1 MASPRPT
8 PEAVRLS
15 AAVDA
20 AGQRLADLRARVERG
35 EAEIQRAETAEALV
49 RLQLGEAL
57 AEALG
62 ARSLAEARLRASQ
75 FDRYR
80 AAAFAHRRPDRRNR
94 LRRLAEKVLAR
105 LGGPGLALVGP
116 AGVLA
121 ALGAGA
127 ALFDAE
133 GYAAGAPGP
142 VGPDP
147 LGHYLVW
154 GGDARLPPHPLFDP
168 AFYAERNAAELARTG
183 LTPLDHFLRE
193 GAADGRDPHP
203 LFSLEWYV
211 SQAPELAATG
221 ENPVL
226 HYLRTGA
233 AQGLS
238 PHPLFDPAW
247 AGSDLVGY
255 LAEGWRAGA
264 SPHPLFDP
272 AWRREQGLD
281 DGASEPLARFVL
293 TARDTLESPGPGFNS
308 RTYAEARGGALDPSK
323 DPLSDYL
330 AGGAWAVLGPEGLH
344 PALAL
349 LDDPEALRTGL
360 TPAEALARR
369 SAAA

>member
-1 MASPRPT
+1 VASPGPT

-20 AGQRLADLRARVERG
+20 AAVRLAALRAEV
-35 EAEIQRAETAEALV
+35 QRAETAEALT

-62 ARSLAEARLRASQ
+62 ARAVAEARLRASQ

-80 AAAFAHRRPDRRNR
+80 AAAYAHRRSDRRNR

-105 LGGPGLALVGP
+105 LGAPGRALVR
-116 AGVLA
+116 ARA
-121 ALGAGA
+121 ALGEGA
-127 ALFDAE
+127 ALFDAVW
-133 GYAAGAPGP
+133 YAAEGPEP
-142 VGPDP
+142 VGADP
-147 LGHYLVW
+147 LAHYLTW
-154 GGDARLPPHPLFDP
+154 GGDARLSPHPLFDP
-168 AFYAERNAAELARTG
+168 RFYAARNAADLARTG

-226 HYLRTGA
+226 HYLRMGA
-233 AQGLS
+233 GRGLS
-238 PHPLFDPAW
+238 PHPLFDPEW
-247 AGSDLVGY
+247 AGGDLVWY
-255 LAEGWRAGA
+255 LTEGWRRGA

-272 AWRREQGLD
+272 AWRRESGLD
-281 DGASEPLARFVL
+281 DGETEPLTRFVL
-293 TARDTLESPGPGFNS
+293 TARDTLESPGPCFNS
-308 RTYAEARGGALDPSK
+308 RTYVEARGAALDPSK

-349 LDDPEALRTGL
+349 LDDPEAIRSGL

-369 SAAA
+369 LRTP

>member
-1 MASPRPT
+1 MASPKPT
-8 PEAVRLS
+8 PEAIRLS
-15 AAVDA
+15 ASVDA
-20 AGQRLADLRARVERG
+20 AAVRLAALRTEV
-35 EAEIQRAETAEALV
+35 QRAETAEALA
-49 RLQLGEAL
+49 RLRLGEAL
-57 AEALG
+57 VEALC
-62 ARSLAEARLRASQ
+62 ARSVAEARLRASL

-80 AAAFAHRRPDRRNR
+80 TAALALRRPDRRNR

-105 LGGPGLALVGP
+105 FAGPGRSLVR
-116 AGVLA
+116 ARA

-127 ALFDAE
+127 ALFDPDHYRAN
-133 GYAAGAPGP
+133 APGP
-142 VGPDP
+142 VGADP
-147 LGHYLVW
+147 LAHYLVW
-154 GGDARLPPHPLFDP
+154 GGDARLSPHPLFDSS
-168 AFYAERNAAELARTG
+168 FYAGLNADALARTG

-226 HYLRTGA
+226 HYLRSGA
-233 AQGLS
+233 ARGLS

-247 AGSDLVGY
+247 VREGGGDLVWY
-255 LAEGWRAGA
+255 LTEGWRQGA

-272 AWRREQGLD
+272 AWRRVSGLD
-281 DGASEPLARFVL
+281 DGETEPLARFVL
-293 TARDTLESPGPGFNS
+293 TAKDTLESPGPLFNS
-308 RTYAEARGGALDPSK
+308 KAYAEARGEAMDPAK

-344 PALAL
+344 PALAI
-349 LDDPEALRTGL
+349 LDDPEAIRSGM

-369 SAAA
+369 SGAAT

>member
-20 AGQRLADLRARVERG
+20 AGQRLAVLRAEV
-35 EAEIQRAETAEALV
+35 QRAETAEALI

-80 AAAFAHRRPDRRNR
+80 AAAFAHRGPDRRNR

-105 LGGPGLALVGP
+105 LGAPGRTLVR
-116 AGVLA
+116 ARA
-121 ALGAGA
+121 RLGEGA
-127 ALFDAE
+127 ALFDPDW
-133 GYAAGAPGP
+133 YAAQAPEP
-142 VGPDP
+142 VGADP
-147 LGHYLVW
+147 LAHYLVW
-154 GGDARLPPHPLFDP
+154 GGDARLSPHPLFDSR
-168 AFYAERNAAELARTG
+168 FYADRNAAELARTG

-193 GAADGRDPHP
+193 GAAEGRDPHP
-203 LFSLEWYV
+203 LFSLEGYV
-211 SQAPELAATG
+211 AQAPELAATG

-233 AQGLS
+233 ARGLS
-238 PHPLFDPAW
+238 PHPLFDPEW
-247 AGSDLVGY
+247 AGGDLVWY
-255 LAEGWRAGA
+255 LTEGWRTGA

-281 DGASEPLARFVL
+281 DGESEPLARFVL
-293 TARDTLESPGPGFNS
+293 TARDTLESPGPYFNS
-308 RTYAEARGGALDPSK
+308 RTYAEARGAAMDPSK

-349 LDDPEALRTGL
+349 LDDPEAIRSGM

-369 SAAA
+369 SRGSMTSVLDSR

>member
-20 AGQRLADLRARVERG
+20 AGQRLAVLRA
-35 EAEIQRAETAEALV
+35 EAQRAETAEALV

-80 AAAFAHRRPDRRNR
+80 AAAAAHRRPDRRNR
-94 LRRLAEKVLAR
+94 LRRLAEKALAR
-105 LGGPGLALVGP
+105 LGAPGRALVR
-116 AGVLA
+116 ARA
-121 ALGAGA
+121 ALGAGQ
-127 ALFDAE
+127 ALFDPAW
-133 GYAAGAPGP
+133 YARGAPGP

-147 LGHYLVW
+147 LAHYLVW
-154 GGDARLPPHPLFDP
+154 GGDARLSPHPLFDSG
-168 AFYAERNAAELARTG
+168 FYADRNAAGLARTG

-203 LFSLEWYV
+203 LFSLDWYV

-233 AQGLS
+233 ARGLS

-247 AGSDLVGY
+247 AGGDLVWY

-272 AWRREQGLD
+272 EWRRAQGLD
-281 DGASEPLARFVL
+281 DGETEPLTRFVL
-293 TARDTLESPGPGFNS
+293 AGRDTLESPGPYFNS
-308 RTYAEARGGALDPSK
+308 RTYAEARGAAMDPSK

-349 LDDPEALRTGL
+349 LDDPEALRRGL

>member
-1 MASPRPT
+1 VASPGPT

-20 AGQRLADLRARVERG
+20 AAVRLAALRAEV
-35 EAEIQRAETAEALV
+35 QRAETAEALT

-62 ARSLAEARLRASQ
+62 ARAVAEARLRASQ

-80 AAAFAHRRPDRRNR
+80 AAAYAHRRSDRRNR

-105 LGGPGLALVGP
+105 LGAPGRALVR
-116 AGVLA
+116 ARA
-121 ALGAGA
+121 ALGEGA
-127 ALFDAE
+127 ALFDAVW
-133 GYAAGAPGP
+133 YAAEGPEP
-142 VGPDP
+142 VGADP
-147 LGHYLVW
+147 LAHYLTW
-154 GGDARLPPHPLFDP
+154 GGDARLSPHPLFDSR
-168 AFYAERNAAELARTG
+168 FYAARNAADLARTG

-203 LFSLEWYV
+203 LFSLEAYV
-211 SQAPELAATG
+211 SQVPELTATG
-221 ENPVL
+221 ENPLL

-233 AQGLS
+233 ARGLS
-238 PHPLFDPAW
+238 PHPLFDPDW
-247 AGSDLVGY
+247 AGGDLVWY
-255 LAEGWRAGA
+255 LTEGWRRGA

-272 AWRREQGLD
+272 AWRRESGLD
-281 DGASEPLARFVL
+281 DGETEPLTRFVL
-293 TARDTLESPGPGFNS
+293 TARDTLESPGPCFNS
-308 RTYAEARGGALDPSK
+308 RTYVEARGAALDPSK

-349 LDDPEALRTGL
+349 LDDPEAIRSGL

-369 SAAA
+369 LRTP